1 MRFKN
6 RLRLAFRTHIHA
18 DRSFAPD
25 AAVRAGDDLRMAAGR
40 LDDGSYPVFCSSML
54 NHAPL
59 GVANYLGPRLA
70 ARRVLFLVWFTWA
83 MRKERQ
89 ILRALTAHRLYRR
102 RYPEHRFVFMC
113 NELEEVAL
121 FRENG
126 LNAVFC
132 SHNALADEETF
143 KPVPGAERVYD
154 AFYNALISPWKRRHL
169 ARLVPSA
176 AHVFYESRLTGRR
189 QTAELLKELKRMM
202 PAHHFLNPHDDTR
215 IEKLHWGTINTAI
228 AASATGLCLSAE
240 EGAMYASIEYLLAG
254 LPVVS
259 TPSIGGRHLFGTP
272 ETWLTVEPTEEAVRD
287 GVAEMKARNVPPER
301 VRAITLDKVHEH
313 RKRLRACVLV
323 ETDGQ
328 VDLPEDYGHAV
339 YRGLNNWQRGLDF
352 ARLLV
357 DDYRRK

>member
-1 MRFKN
+1 MR
-6 RLRLAFRTHIHA
+6 LVYRTHVRA
-18 DRSFAPD
+18 GPGFAPD
-25 AAVRAGDDLRMAAGR
+25 AALRAGAELRMAAGR
-40 LDDGSYPVFCSSML
+40 LDDGSCPVFCSSML

-70 ARRVLFLVWFTWA
+70 GHPALFLVWFTWA

-89 ILRALTAHRLYRR
+89 VLRTLAAERLYRR

-126 LNAVFC
+126 LNALFC
-132 SHNALADEETF
+132 SHNALADEAIF
-143 KPVPGAERVYD
+143 KPEPDVEPVYD
-154 AFYNALISPWKRRHL
+154 AFYNAMMTPWKRRHL
-169 ARLVPSA
+169 ARLVPRA
-176 AHVFYESRLTGRR
+176 AHVFYESRLTGR
-189 QTAELLKELKRMM
+189 QKTAELLDELKRLM
-202 PAHHFLNPHDDTR
+202 PAHHFLNPHDAHR
-215 IEKLHWGTINTAI
+215 IEKLGWQAINTVM

-259 TPSIGGRHLFGTP
+259 TPSVGGRHVFGTP

-287 GVAEMKARNVPPER
+287 GVAEMQARNVPR
-301 VRAITLDKVHEH
+301 AHVRAITLAKVYEH
-313 RKRLRACVLV
+313 RKRLRACLLV

-328 VDLPEDYGHAV
+328 VDLPEDYGDAV
-339 YRGLNNWQRGLDF
+339 YRRLNNWQRGLEF
-352 ARLLV
+352 ERLLI
-357 DDYRRK
+357 DDYRKA